1 MSRTLR
7 GLTAALAYFTVIPAG
22 RSANEEGPGPESLAW
37 LPPIGAIV
45 GAVAGFGGFAAYVWL
60 HAPWP
65 FVVAWALGIGLTGAI
80 HIDGFLDA
88 CDGLFCSAPA
98 ERRLEILKDVRHGSF
113 AVVGMALAAA
123 FWLAALAA
131 ISPARFPIVLAF
143 SGAASRLAAVAQA
156 SFFPYARSAGSTMR
170 AFTRR
175 PNVVALLLD
184 AVLVEVLAWFVA
196 PWALAIAPIACI
208 AAWCAARWASG
219 RLGGGLTGDVYGA
232 LIVATEIGVLFV
244 VGLTFTH

>member
-1 MSRTLR
+1 
-7 GLTAALAYFTVIPAG
+7 LTAALAYFTVIPAG

-60 HAPWP
+60 HVPWS

-143 SGAASRLAAVAQA
+143 SGAASRLAAIAQA
-156 SFFPYARSAGSTMR
+156 SFFPYARSAGSMR
-170 AFTRR
+170 AFARR

-184 AVLVEVLAWFVA
+184 AVLVEALAWFVA

-232 LIVATEIGVLFV
+232 LIVATEIGVLLV
-244 VGLTFTH
+244 VGLIFTH

>member
-1 MSRTLR
+1 MSRALR
-7 GLTAALAYFTVIPAG
+7 GLTVALAYFTVIPAG
-22 RSANEEGPGPESLAW
+22 RSANDEGPGPESLAW

-45 GAVAGFGGFAAYVWL
+45 GAVAGFGGLAAYAWL
-60 HAPWP
+60 HAPWS

-113 AVVGMALAAA
+113 AVVGMALAAT

-131 ISPARFPIVLAF
+131 IPPARFPIALAF
-143 SGAASRLAAVAQA
+143 SGAASRLAAIAQA
-156 SFFPYARSAGSTMR
+156 SFFPYARSAGLTR
-170 AFTRR
+170 AFARR

-184 AVLVEVLAWFVA
+184 GVLVEALAWFVA
-196 PWALAIAPIACI
+196 PWALAIAPIACV